1 MYYFEKDYIMRLI
14 HGIARIL
21 ARMLFNRELEE
32 DGEFAAVM
40 EEAERESDD
49 YLRQMVDDGKVN
61 EAEEKLFDLIASASW
76 DEKQKAALVL
86 SFYDYLNGKDD
97 EFLAA
102 ADFSREEIIR
112 GMEDALKAANMEIP
126 EYLRIG

>member
-14 HGIARIL
+14 HGISRIL

-61 EAEEKLFDLIASASW
+61 EAEEKLFDLIASVSW

-86 SFYDYLNGKDD
+86 SFYDYLNDKSD

-112 GMEDALKAANMEIP
+112 GLEDGMKAVGMEIP
-126 EYLRIG
+126 EYLRI

>member
-61 EAEEKLFDLIASASW
+61 EAEEKLFDLITSASW
-76 DEKQKAALVL
+76 NEKQKAALVL
-86 SFYDYLNGKDD
+86 SFYDYLNDKSD

-112 GMEDALKAANMEIP
+112 GLEDGLKAVGMEIP
-126 EYLRIG
+126 EYLRI